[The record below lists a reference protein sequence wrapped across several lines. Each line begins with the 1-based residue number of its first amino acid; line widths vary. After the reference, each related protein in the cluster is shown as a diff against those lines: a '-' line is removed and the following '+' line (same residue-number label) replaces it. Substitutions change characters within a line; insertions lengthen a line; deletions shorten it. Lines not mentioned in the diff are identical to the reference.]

1 MRGLEI
7 SATGRDCG
15 LAEIGT
21 CGDLRYTFRDDGF
34 TSFRGYF
41 HPSGKLVAAE
51 TTTDVVGPVCRG
63 RHTYGI
69 DIDCELKAKRAYC
82 GSAVTNGR

>member
-21 CGDLRYTFRDDGF
+21 CGDLRYSFHADGL
-34 TSFRGYF
+34 TSFRRYF
-41 HPSGKLVAAE
+41 DPSGTLVAAE

-69 DIDCELKAKRAYC
+69 DIDCELEAKRAFC
-82 GSAVTNGR
+82 RSPVANRR